1 MTADATAAAT
11 TTGTAES
18 LLDETTFVTDGYA
31 EVFARHRRDTP
42 VARDEKY
49 GRWMLFRYDD
59 VRQAYLDRRLSSK
72 DGTIIGGSL
81 NGQSDS
87 ASNRMLICSD
97 NPSHQR
103 LRKIHSPLFF
113 RSVLKA
119 TDTAT
124 RQRLS
129 DAAQGFAS
137 GGGGDLLSAVLQEL
151 PVSFLSLAYDIEPA
165 DAARLIRLSE
175 RLIGYADP
183 RIGATDRPAA
193 RRAQAHLELLTEI
206 MKLSARRTNAPVCP
220 VAVAPER
227 AEALAEI
234 RERLQQDEF
243 LYNFLNVTV
252 GGNDTTPYTAAS
264 LTEYVLGHDVDEL
277 AESYARDRTGFLA
290 EVFRWTSTNAYVQ
303 RRALCDLEIG
313 GHEIKQGEFVV
324 LWNYSANFDETYF
337 GADFAPQVPH
347 PRPHLSFGVGA
358 HRCIGAQVAA
368 VEIECYLDWLLPRA
382 GAMTLPGPFERLHST
397 FMRGFTSA
405 EVGMAV

>member
-1 MTADATAAAT
+1 MTTDTTTAA
-11 TTGTAES
+11 TAES

-31 EVFARHRRDTP
+31 EVFARHRRDNP

-49 GRWMLFRYDD
+49 GRWMLFGYDD
-59 VRQAYLDRRLSSK
+59 VRQAYLDQRLSSK

-113 RSVLKA
+113 RSMLKA

-124 RQRLS
+124 RQRLTEAS
-129 DAAQGFAS
+129 QEFAA

-151 PVSFLSLAYDIEPA
+151 PVSFLSLAYAIEPA
-165 DAARLIRLSE
+165 DAARLVRLSE

-183 RIGATDRPAA
+183 RIGDAERPAA
-193 RRAQAHLELLTEI
+193 RRAEAHLELLTAI
-206 MKLSARRTNAPVCP
+206 MKLNARGAAAPGCP
-220 VAVAPER
+220 VAAPPQR
-227 AEALAEI
+227 ADALAEMK
-234 RERLQQDEF
+234 EQLQQDEY

-264 LTEYVLGHDVDEL
+264 FTEYVLGRDTEEL
-277 AESYARDRTGFLA
+277 AESWARDRTGFLA

-313 GHEIKQGEFVV
+313 GQEIKQGEFVV
-324 LWNYSANFDETYF
+324 LWNYSANFDEAYF
-337 GADFAPQVPH
+337 GADFAPEAPH

-368 VEIECYLDWLLPRA
+368 VEIECYLDWFFSRV

-397 FMRGFTSA
+397 FMRGYTSA
-405 EVGMAV
+405 EVGMAG

>member
-1 MTADATAAAT
+1 MTTDTTTAA
-11 TTGTAES
+11 TAES

-31 EVFARHRRDTP
+31 EVFARHRRDNP

-49 GRWMLFRYDD
+49 GRWMLFGYDD
-59 VRQAYLDRRLSSK
+59 VRQAYLDQRLSSK

-103 LRKIHSPLFF
+103 LRKLHSPLFF
-113 RSVLKA
+113 RSMLKA

-124 RQRLS
+124 RQRLAEAS
-129 DAAQGFAS
+129 QQFAA

-151 PVSFLSLAYDIEPA
+151 PVSFLSLAYAIEPA
-165 DAARLIRLSE
+165 DAARLVRLSE

-183 RIGATDRPAA
+183 RIGDAERPAA
-193 RRAQAHLELLTEI
+193 RRAEAHLELLTAI
-206 MKLSARRTNAPVCP
+206 MKLNARGAAAAGCP
-220 VAVAPER
+220 VAAPAER
-227 AEALAEI
+227 ADALAEMK
-234 RERLQQDEF
+234 EQLQQDEY

-264 LTEYVLGHDVDEL
+264 FTEYVLGRDTEEL
-277 AESYARDRTGFLA
+277 AESWARDRTGFLA

-313 GHEIKQGEFVV
+313 GQEIKQGEFVV
-324 LWNYSANFDETYF
+324 LWNYSANFDEAYF
-337 GADFAPQVPH
+337 GPGFAPEVPH

-368 VEIECYLDWLLPRA
+368 VEIECYLDWFFSRA

-397 FMRGFTSA
+397 FMRGYTSA
-405 EVGMAV
+405 EVGMAG

>member
-1 MTADATAAAT
+1 MTTDTTTAP
-11 TTGTAES
+11 TGTAES
-18 LLDETTFVTDGYA
+18 LLDETTFVTDGFD
-31 EVFARHRRDTP
+31 EVFARHRRDNP

-59 VRQAYLDRRLSSK
+59 VRQAYLDQRLSSK
-72 DGTIIGGSL
+72 DGTIVGGSL
-81 NGQSDS
+81 NGESDS
-87 ASNRMLICSD
+87 ASNKMLICSD
-97 NPSHQR
+97 DPSHQR
-103 LRKIHSPLFF
+103 LRSIHSPLFF
-113 RSVLKA
+113 RAMLKA
-119 TDTAT
+119 ADTAT
-124 RQRLS
+124 RQRLA
-129 DAAQGFAS
+129 DASEGFAS

-151 PVSFLSLAYDIEPA
+151 PVSFLSLAYGIDPA
-165 DAARLIRLSE
+165 AAARLIHLSE

-183 RIGATDRPAA
+183 RIGDVDRPAA

-206 MKLSARRTNAPVCP
+206 MRLSARSGTATACP
-220 VAVAPER
+220 VAPAGSSAV
-227 AEALAEI
+227 AEI
-234 RERLQQDEF
+234 KGQLPQDEF

-264 LTEYVLGHDVDEL
+264 ITEHVLEHDADRL
-277 AESYARDRTGFLA
+277 AEQYARDRRGFLA

-313 GHEIKQGEFVV
+313 GQRIRQGEFVV
-324 LWNYSANFDETYF
+324 LWNHSANFDEAYF
-337 GADFAPQVPH
+337 GEAFAPQTPH

-368 VEIECYLDWLLPRA
+368 VEIECYLDWLFPRA

-405 EVGMAV
+405 EVRMAA

>member
-1 MTADATAAAT
+1 MSTDP
-11 TTGTAES
+11 TTGTVES

-59 VRQAYLDRRLSSK
+59 VRQAYLDQRLSSK
-72 DGTIIGGSL
+72 DGTIVGGSL
-81 NGQSDS
+81 NGESDS

-97 NPSHQR
+97 APSHQR

-113 RSVLKA
+113 RSMLRA
-119 TDTAT
+119 TAEAT
-124 RQRLS
+124 RRRLD
-129 DAAQGFAS
+129 DAARDFAA
-137 GGGGDLLSAVLQEL
+137 GGGGDLLGAVLQEL
-151 PVSFLSLAYDIEPA
+151 PVSFLSLAYAVDPA

-183 RIGATDRPAA
+183 RIGDTARPAA

-206 MKLSARRTNAPVCP
+206 MRLSARTAAAAPGCP
-220 VAVAPER
+220 VAAGGEHPAAV
-227 AEALAEI
+227 AEI
-234 RERLQQDEF
+234 REQLQQDEY

-264 LTEYVLGHDVDEL
+264 VTEYVLGHDAGEL
-277 AESYARDRTGFLA
+277 ADSYARDRAGFLA

-303 RRALCDLEIG
+303 RRALCDLDIG
-313 GHEIKQGEFVV
+313 GHEIRKGEFVV

-337 GADFAPQVPH
+337 GPGFALRVPH
-347 PRPHLSFGVGA
+347 PRPHLSFGVGP

-368 VEIECYLDWLLPRA
+368 VEIECYLDWLFPRA
-382 GAMTLPGPFERLHST
+382 ASMTLPGPFARLHST

-405 EVGMAV
+405 EVGMAA